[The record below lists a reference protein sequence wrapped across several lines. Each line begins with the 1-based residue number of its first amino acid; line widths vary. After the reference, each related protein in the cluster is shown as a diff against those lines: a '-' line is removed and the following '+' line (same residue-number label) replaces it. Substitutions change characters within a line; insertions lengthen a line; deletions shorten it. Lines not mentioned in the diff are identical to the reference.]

1 LDLDNISYRKLIE
14 IGFEKLAVWPA
25 IIVSGTYLE
34 RFKPA
39 GTKSKETPGE
49 ENPEIKRPFDV
60 NTDSRDSRLYRSLLF
75 MIDIKKIAD
84 DYNSLNF

>member
-1 LDLDNISYRKLIE
+1 LDFDNISYRKLFE
-14 IGFEKLAVWPA
+14 IGFEKLAVPA

-49 ENPEIKRPFDV
+49 ENPKIFTTSGALDK
-60 NTDSRDSRLYRSLLF
+60 LF
-75 MIDIKKIAD
+75 PVHALIRFPSN
-84 DYNSLNF
+84 YS